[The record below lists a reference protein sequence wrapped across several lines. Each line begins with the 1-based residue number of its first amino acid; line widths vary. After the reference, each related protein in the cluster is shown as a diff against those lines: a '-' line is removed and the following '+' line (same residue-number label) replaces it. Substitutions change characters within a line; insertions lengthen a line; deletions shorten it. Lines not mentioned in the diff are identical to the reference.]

1 MEVRHRRECHGYF
14 NLWSSAVC
22 TENTCDFPRAR
33 CCSGYDMMQDTG
45 MALSAWLQETDCRE
59 EYMGEPRV
67 NRRHDSAARRSQCD
81 TRPGLSIRWSNRL
94 PRAVMFKGRCAE
106 LLGFAASQSE
116 ASLKNCRGEWP
127 MVEKPIT
134 NPACMFDP
142 AAVHING
149 YVAGSS
155 THEKARSHRA
165 QS

>member
-1 MEVRHRRECHGYF
+1 
-14 NLWSSAVC
+14 
-22 TENTCDFPRAR
+22 
-33 CCSGYDMMQDTG
+33 
-45 MALSAWLQETDCRE
+45 
-59 EYMGEPRV
+59 
-67 NRRHDSAARRSQCD
+67 
-81 TRPGLSIRWSNRL
+81 
-94 PRAVMFKGRCAE
+94 MFKGRCAE